1 MNHLCDADASG
12 AERAMVAV
20 YTPSGPI
27 ELCNHHWRKHCVEF
41 AELGYYTSVM
51 LEPPIDGGVN
61 ASLRFTNT
69 RRHQSGRPVS
79 DQSPP
84 AKGGM
89 VGLPAGADPYV
100 TIRHRDASIR
110 VCAAVSVHDRRVT

>member
-41 AELGYYTSVM
+41 AELGYVSVM
-51 LEPPIDGGVN
+51 LETADAHLPPIDG
-61 ASLRFTNT
+61 A
-69 RRHQSGRPVS
+69 
-79 DQSPP
+79 
-84 AKGGM
+84 
-89 VGLPAGADPYV
+89 
-100 TIRHRDASIR
+100 
-110 VCAAVSVHDRRVT
+110 